1 MGVAD
6 SKGGWPEKSEM
17 EIPKRN
23 GAFEGVLMG
32 KYREEPFR
40 IDVLKGFNGKIWSK
54 HSLNMDVM
62 KGF

>member
-1 MGVAD
+1 MWQTRREDGL
-6 SKGGWPEKSEM
+6 PREM

-40 IDVLKGFNGKIWSK
+40 SDVLKGFNGKIWRK

>member
-1 MGVAD
+1 
-6 SKGGWPEKSEM
+6 M

-40 IDVLKGFNGKIWSK
+40 IDVLKGFNGKIWRK